1 MRVQD
6 VDEAFLYIYPFKKAI
21 SPTYEDGAFITCTLW
36 RDEDVRYTFDS
47 KIMRHDDIHAKWRL
61 NHNTEKMERTQDRGY
76 FRLSFPQS
84 VTLGILNA
92 SIDEDTNNIKKRQ
105 SITKLRGKIMNTSN
119 ISGGRTLI
127 RTQFISTSEDKCD
140 IITRYLLQKQ

>member
-1 MRVQD
+1 
-6 VDEAFLYIYPFKKAI
+6 
-21 SPTYEDGAFITCTLW
+21 
-36 RDEDVRYTFDS
+36 
-47 KIMRHDDIHAKWRL
+47 MRHDDIHAKWRL

-92 SIDEDTNNIKKRQ
+92 SIDEDTNNLKKRQ